1 MKNKE
6 NLITDIIVGSIVFIV
21 LTLFIL
27 ALL

>member
-1 MKNKE
+1 MKDKE
-6 NLITDIIVGSIVFIV
+6 NLIADIIVGFIVFIV

>member
-1 MKNKE
+1 MRNKE
-6 NLITDIIVGSIVFIV
+6 NLIANIIIGSTTVIL

>member
-1 MKNKE
+1 MKDKE
-6 NLITDIIVGSIVFIV
+6 DLLADIIVGCIVFIV

>member
-1 MKNKE
+1 MKDKE
-6 NLITDIIVGSIVFIV
+6 NLISDIIVGSIVFIV

>member
-1 MKNKE
+1 MKDKE
-6 NLITDIIVGSIVFIV
+6 NLIADIIVGSIVFIV

>member
-1 MKNKE
+1 MKDKE
-6 NLITDIIVGSIVFIV
+6 NLIADIIVGCIVFIV

>member
-6 NLITDIIVGSIVFIV
+6 NLLADIIVGSFVFIV

>member
-1 MKNKE
+1 MKDKE
-6 NLITDIIVGSIVFIV
+6 DLLADIIVGSIVFIV

>member
-6 NLITDIIVGSIVFIV
+6 NLIADIIVGSIVFIV